1 MDLQEDIFAQQVAH
15 LVKLARAPGFW
26 RYAMRRVL
34 ELESDKS
41 GLFRGILPEVESQLE
56 ALQCQSS
63 EQEREWFKTQ
73 KERMPR
79 A

>member
-1 MDLQEDIFAQQVAH
+1 MDLQEDIFEQQVAH

-26 RYAMRRVL
+26 PYAMRRVL

-41 GLFRGILPEVESQLE
+41 GLFRGILQEVESQLE
-56 ALQCQSS
+56 ALQCQPSQQ
-63 EQEREWFKTQ
+63 EQEWFAAQ
-73 KERMPR
+73 RRRLPR